1 MNRFDV
7 KCSDD
12 IPLVSLQL
20 FLVFSTRCTIQ
31 ARKAFTDDTPAPGV
45 SDEELEAQV
54 IEDSLAPLDDPVESS
69 LSTLVGL
76 TMVKNQ
82 IRGLRRTLEISRAA
96 GGRAAAADLPRHLA
110 LVGNPGTGK
119 STVARVLAGIFF
131 SMGAV
136 SNRSVIEVGRDDL
149 VDRKSEA
156 RTIFKTRRV
165 LEQASGGVLVVSEA
179 YTLLPSA
186 ARPRGRDHGA
196 AALREL
202 ARALP
207 LGNPLVILTGAP
219 LDLQRVLQSDIGFKG
234 HFLTRLEF
242 TDPTPTQIARM
253 FLAKLAHKGLVP
265 AEGVTIPYLAELI
278 QSNTEPDWRTERNGK
293 IADLLLTGVRAE
305 LRKRMVYD
313 DAASKGSLSPLR
325 LLSPG
330 TARTPAYKPEEVC
343 VTVEDVQNSIV
354 NAM

>member
-1 MNRFDV
+1 M
-7 KCSDD
+7 
-12 IPLVSLQL
+12 
-20 FLVFSTRCTIQ
+20 
-31 ARKAFTDDTPAPGV
+31 
-45 SDEELEAQV
+45 EAQV

-69 LSTLVGL
+69 LAALVGL

-82 IRGLRRTLEISRAA
+82 VRGLRRTLEISRSV
-96 GGRAAAADLPRHLA
+96 GGRAAAAELPRHVA

-119 STVARVLAGIFF
+119 SMVARILAQVFY

-136 SNRSVIEVGRDDL
+136 SNRNVVEVGRDDL
-149 VDRKSEA
+149 VDKKSEA
-156 RTIFKTRRV
+156 RTIFKVRGI
-165 LEQASGGVLVVSEA
+165 LERASGGVLVIDEA

-196 AALREL
+196 AALREI

-207 LGNPLVILTGAP
+207 LGNPLLVLTGTP
-219 LDLQRVLQSDIGFKG
+219 LDLQRVLSSEIGFKG

-242 TDPTPTQIARM
+242 PDPTPTQVARM
-253 FLAKLAHKGLVP
+253 FLAKLAEKGLVP
-265 AEGVTIPYLAELI
+265 AEGVSIPYLAELI
-278 QSNTEPDWRTERNGK
+278 QSNTDPDWRAERNGR
-293 IADLLLTGVRAE
+293 ISDLLLTGVRAE
-305 LRKRMVYD
+305 LRKRLVWD
-313 DAASKGSLSPLR
+313 DSASKGSLSPLR

-330 TARTPAYKPEEVC
+330 TSRTPVYKPEEVL